1 MSLST
6 NTTYRVLVEKLG
18 SSDPNQFIGNEGEVF
33 YDPSVPA
40 LKLSDGST
48 IGGLT
53 IGGGGGTQN
62 YSSTFVGIGSTV
74 IDSGDF
80 TVETYNN
87 IGFTSETRKV
97 VINSIDADGNLIYP
111 PSFSYIKFENDTSTS
126 SLTIV
131 PKVIQDVRMEYRGF
145 SAGINQLYGDD
156 PHVNQL
162 IIHKTDNNVYYYSNG
177 ETSYEDFTALEL
189 DNSDVVASVVFYT
202 KDFDNTGGGKE
213 TSMRVMNDFFRSF
226 VDNVL
231 YANSGIGTIGDVSTN
246 FDNNIGILTSVL
258 PPLYSPFQFYTSTNP
273 NVWPTNSIND
283 GGNDI
288 YDTGNKIVT
297 NLYPLER
304 DYDVSDRIPYNDG
317 IISVGTSYF
326 GGGNYVTKYANSVF
340 AMVSVGSSI
349 KTLGFSGDWGADDRP
364 QPERSQP
371 LYDTTKYTITNFEVI
386 ESSGSWNNENYSV
399 TIDFSKQEA
408 ITVDSY
414 NNFFTPISRNP
425 RITKGDNE
433 EIANNILIGENAGE
447 FLGGSSDGNI
457 LLGRNA
463 GRGTPGAITALSLTS
478 STTLAGEA
486 NNTYSLYPKGGS
498 GRLARIKLERDGSGD
513 ISFVG
518 FQGSGSD
525 AFRSIGRGFGYRS
538 GDVLTV
544 DGSSVGG
551 TTGVD
556 DVTLT
561 VGNTTSNDYSN
572 DGNVIIGDG
581 AGKLG
586 RGNNSVFIGKDAG
599 SQSTSDDSIFIGRQ
613 TGVFST
619 GNYNNF
625 FGSAAGLRNT
635 TGFANN
641 FFGHFAGFANTTGCY
656 NNFFG
661 KEAGKGR
668 KGRITS
674 ISITSSTTLA
684 GEADTSYSNVSGTG
698 GSGSNATFDV
708 YRDSSGDVYQIDIIT
723 EGYDYN
729 VGNTLT
735 IDGANVGGSSGTDNI
750 TITVDEVEGSTGNYN
765 NFFGRY
771 AGRSNTTGCYNN
783 FFGNNAGSCNT
794 TGFYNNFFGNN
805 AGSCNTTGCYNNFF
819 GKEAG
824 FANTT
829 GFSNNFLG
837 SYAGRCN
844 TTGCN
849 NNFFGKEAGFANTT
863 GCYNNFF
870 GNNAGRYNTTGNH
883 NTFLGA
889 FSGISTSASNKIIL
903 GHGGAYN
910 QLFDAPDTTKDT
922 QFAIGIRTDANPANY
937 WLVGNEN
944 FNVGIGTTNPI
955 SKLTVQG
962 GDVKVGVNTSHGV
975 ILTSPNGTQYRLIV
989 NNSGVLS
996 TTPA

>member
-33 YDPSVPA
+33 YDPSIPA

-48 IGGLT
+48 TGGLT

-80 TVETYNN
+80 TVETYGN

-97 VINSIDADGNLIYP
+97 VINSTDADGNLIYP
-111 PSFSYIKFENDTSTS
+111 PSFSYIKFENETSTS

-162 IIHKTDNNVYYYSNG
+162 IIHKTDNDVYYYSNG
-177 ETSYEDFTALEL
+177 ETDDEDFTALEL

-231 YANSGIGTIGDVSTN
+231 YANSGIGTIGDINTN

-288 YDTGNKIVT
+288 YDIGNKIVT
-297 NLYPLER
+297 DLYPLEGG
-304 DYDVSDRIPYNDG
+304 DNVSDGIPYNDG

-349 KTLGFSGDWGADDRP
+349 KTLGFSGGWGADGDP

-371 LYDTTKYTITNFEVI
+371 LYDTTKYTITDFEVV
-386 ESSGSWNNENYSV
+386 ESSGSWNNENYNV

-408 ITVDSY
+408 ITVDSF
-414 NNFFTPISRNP
+414 NNFFTPISRNS
-425 RITKGDNE
+425 RITKGDNQ

-463 GRGTPGAITALSLTS
+463 GRGTPGAILELSLTS

-486 NNTYSLYPKGGS
+486 NIAYSLYPKGGS
-498 GRLARIKLERDGSGD
+498 GRLARIKLERDGSGV

-551 TTGVD
+551 TDGVD
-556 DVTLT
+556 NVTLT
-561 VGNTTSNDYSN
+561 VGNVTSNDYNN
-572 DGNVIIGDG
+572 DGNVFIGDG

-586 RGNNSVFIGKDAG
+586 GGYNSVFIGKDAG
-599 SQSTSDDSIFIGRQ
+599 SQSTSSSSIFIGCR

-619 GNYNNF
+619 G
-625 FGSAAGLRNT
+625 G
-635 TGFANN
+635 
-641 FFGHFAGFANTTGCY
+641 
-656 NNFFG
+656 
-661 KEAGKGR
+661 
-668 KGRITS
+668 
-674 ISITSSTTLA
+674 
-684 GEADTSYSNVSGTG
+684 
-698 GSGSNATFDV
+698 
-708 YRDSSGDVYQIDIIT
+708 
-723 EGYDYN
+723 
-729 VGNTLT
+729 
-735 IDGANVGGSSGTDNI
+735 
-750 TITVDEVEGSTGNYN
+750 
-765 NFFGRY
+765 
-771 AGRSNTTGCYNN
+771 YNN
-783 FFGNNAGSCNT
+783 FFGNDAG
-794 TGFYNNFFGNN
+794 F
-805 AGSCNTTGCYNNFF
+805 CNTTGCQNNFI
-819 GKEAG
+819 GSQAG
-824 FANTT
+824 RYNTT
-829 GFSNNFLG
+829 GS
-837 SYAGRCN
+837 
-844 TTGCN
+844 N
-849 NNFFGKEAGFANTT
+849 NNFFGKEAGFCNTT
-863 GCYNNFF
+863 GCYNNFLGNESGKNNTTGEYNNFLGNDAGFSNTTGINNNFIGNSAGRSNTTGIYNNFF
-870 GNNAGRYNTTGNH
+870 GNFAGCSNTTGCNNNFLGNGAGCYNITGENNNFFGSYAGNCNTTGSNNNFFGTCAGYYNTTGSQ
-883 NTFLGA
+883 NTFLG
-889 FSGISTSASNKIIL
+889 SYTGISTSASNKIIL
-903 GHGGAYN
+903 GRGGGY
-910 QLFDAPDTTKDT
+910 LFDSPDTTKDT
-922 QFAIGIRTDANPANY
+922 QFAVGIRTNANPANY

-962 GDVKVGVNTSHGV
+962 GDVKVGVNTSHGL
-975 ILTSPNGTQYRLIV
+975 IITSPNGTQYRLIV
-989 NNSGVLS
+989 DNSGVLS